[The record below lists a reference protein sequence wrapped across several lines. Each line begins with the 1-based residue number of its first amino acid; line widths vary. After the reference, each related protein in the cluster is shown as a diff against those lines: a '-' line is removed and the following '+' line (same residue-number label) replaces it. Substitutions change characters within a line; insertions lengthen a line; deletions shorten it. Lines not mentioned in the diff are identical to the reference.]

1 MFASMPRRIYE
12 AKEKIALALG
22 LPIVIVILFVF
33 LLALWF
39 SLYCNL
45 FGSKQEQGFCP
56 KCGQR
61 IATHDDRAC
70 DFRSGNQPE

>member
-1 MFASMPRRIYE
+1 MFTSMPPRIYG
-12 AKEKIALALG
+12 AKENIGLALG
-22 LPIVIVILFVF
+22 LPIVIPILFAF

-39 SLYCNL
+39 SWYCDL

-61 IATHDDRAC
+61 IDNHDDRAC
-70 DFRSGNQPE
+70 DFRSGNQAE

>member
-22 LPIVIVILFVF
+22 LPIVIAIMFAF
-33 LLALWF
+33 LLALWL
-39 SLYCNL
+39 SWYCDV
-45 FGSKQEQGFCP
+45 FGNKQEQGFCP

>member
-22 LPIVIVILFVF
+22 LPIVIAIMFAF

-39 SLYCNL
+39 SWYRDL
-45 FGSKQEQGFCP
+45 FGSKQQQEFCP

-61 IATHDDRAC
+61 IANHDDRAC